1 MTYHPVEARSDVV
14 LSVVVSVIFSMMIT
28 IIVLNTVS
36 LIPRAA
42 SAIWSHHVEH
52 IKKKNNQD
60 ICERPKLFI
69 MKGFVLE

>member
-14 LSVVVSVIFSMMIT
+14 LSVVVCYFLYDDNNNSFKHGVTVPSSSFSH
-28 IIVLNTVS
+28 LVS
-36 LIPRAA
+36 SCRT
-42 SAIWSHHVEH
+42 H
-52 IKKKNNQD
+52 KKKNNQD